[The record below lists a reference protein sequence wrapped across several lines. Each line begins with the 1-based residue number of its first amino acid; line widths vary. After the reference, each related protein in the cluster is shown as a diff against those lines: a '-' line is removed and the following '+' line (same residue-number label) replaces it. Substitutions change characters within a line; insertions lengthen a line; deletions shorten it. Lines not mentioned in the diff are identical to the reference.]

1 MNIQKIAFIVLTI
14 ISFQSVFSQKDGYW
28 DKARATT
35 EEISVSARDR
45 IIIKTQDL
53 PEGTTE
59 VVYRITLLDKNQQ
72 MASSLVS
79 VLKAIPDPTG
89 ISQGSA
95 GAVFILSKISGD
107 DKCKYAVFSSS
118 DLALKY
124 KENGKTDDAC
134 LVQDTP
140 VSKDAKRLS
149 TEKSACMKTN
159 SGNLWFGFESKNWI
173 MNQKII
179 LEIVPWVDNKLSR
192 GWTIENRKSIID
204 QCKTSNMAQKMT
216 NSDDFCVC
224 ILDKIQTKYKFKEF
238 QKLLAVERAKAFKD
252 FGNSCFGETSLSK
265 SVYDDLRKQAAVSA
279 KQGKQGEAILKLTTI
294 INDGKAAALDYNA
307 IGNSYVLTKQYGKA
321 IKFLKEGEKLDDSEL
336 LIKLNLAH
344 AYLLNDNYSSAKAIY
359 KEYQSQNVT
368 DSLSWTEKVKQ
379 DFETFK
385 KAGIKNDD
393 FERVLKLIDK

>member
-1 MNIQKIAFIVLTI
+1 MQKKNFIFLFLFLISTNTI
-14 ISFQSVFSQKDGYW
+14 FSQKDGYW
-28 DKARATT
+28 DKTRATT
-35 EEISVSARDR
+35 EEITVSARDR
-45 IIIKTQDL
+45 IVIKTQDF

-72 MASSLVS
+72 MVGSLVS

-107 DKCKYAVFSSS
+107 DKCKYAVFSS
-118 DLALKY
+118 DELAMQY
-124 KENGKTDDAC
+124 KESGKTDDAC

-149 TEKSACMKTN
+149 TEKSTCMRSN

-179 LEIVPWVDNKLSR
+179 LEVVPWVDNKLSR
-192 GWTIENRKSIID
+192 GWTLANRKAIIE
-204 QCKTSNMAQKMT
+204 QCKTSNLAQKMT

-238 QKLLAVERAKAFKD
+238 QKLLAVERTKAFRD
-252 FGNSCFGETSLSK
+252 FGNSCFGESSLSK
-265 SVYDDLRKQAAVSA
+265 SVYDNLRKQAAMLA
-279 KQGKQGEAILKLTTI
+279 KQGMQGEAITKLTTI
-294 INDGKAAALDYNA
+294 INDGKATALDYNA
-307 IGNSYVLTKQYGKA
+307 IGSSYVLTKQYGKA
-321 IKFLKEGEKLDDSEL
+321 IKFLKEGEKIDDTEL

-344 AYLLNDNYSSAKAIY
+344 AYLLNDNFSSAKAIY

-368 DSLSWTEKVKQ
+368 DSLSWTQKVKQ
-379 DFETFK
+379 DFAAFK
-385 KAGIKNDD
+385 KVGIKNDD
-393 FERVLKLIDK
+393 FERVLKLMDK